1 MALIGGCGIVG
12 GTCVIFLPET
22 GNRRLKD
29 TLQDAA
35 ADSAS
40 KITDISPLNK
50 PTEAFCESPAVPK
63 ALL

>member
-1 MALIGGCGIVG
+1 MALIGGCGIIG
-12 GTCVIFLPET
+12 GTCVLFLPET

-35 ADSAS
+35 TDAS
-40 KITDISPLNK
+40 SRITDISPLNK
-50 PTEAFCESPAVPK
+50 PTEAFFESPAVPK

>member
-1 MALIGGCGIVG
+1 MALIGGCGIIG
-12 GTCVIFLPET
+12 GTCVLFLPET

-29 TLQDAA
+29 TLQDADA
-35 ADSAS
+35 TS

-50 PTEAFCESPAVPK
+50 PTEAFFESPAVPK